1 MGRCTVIRW
10 AFAAGL
16 VCCCG
21 CAGFRSW
28 TPFAASQPVDSS
40 KSTASTDGRNPF
52 KAADKTASKD
62 DSTASK
68 DGDAT
73 ASDEGSADAKGGS
86 KTNSGDRAKLATLD
100 PDLQKLVVEELK
112 HESPA
117 ERDRLLNQ
125 WMKFDAGFIKDLAE
139 THRAAREVAENKQ
152 RPSLELTSTNSSTD
166 FDAPARDDANGSP
179 KTAAGAKSSGN
190 SAATGR
196 GAGGALGSVNP
207 WDDFADTKSANN
219 AGNAP
224 NTATP
229 IGTSAMNTGS
239 PAITRTA
246 SSDAGKVSGGDLF
259 EPINTNAPSD
269 RPISIVPRTQ
279 PGSSGGRV
287 ARSDTTN
294 QDSSG
299 RKTSGG
305 PTSGRL
311 NAVDSNDP
319 FAAIVANDAGV
330 TKGPFPSRSATSARN
345 ADGTAG
351 SDGPSIQPGL
361 DVPAN
366 IVSNLPRP
374 TKGSRTAADSTAGG
388 PDTAGVSLAGIVP
401 AGAGAAQTGTGNP
414 SDSAQPVRLGA
425 PTDVPPV
432 STSEIFPETPA
443 AGPSAGTKP
452 ATASPSPSAPQ
463 PSTLAKIGDRI
474 LKGITPS
481 QISAARNA
489 LPLKWRD
496 ELQKIVAVAASEAAQ
511 TSPGTTDA
519 EKLAYIEKQVHLR
532 MIYILAGQPAKSL
545 EPIPGLDQTDQ
556 EFWQNVFWGVSNY
569 FDKAAVADPG
579 DRATQTIAQLRTAVR
594 QLQEKSKLELR
605 NVAFCQKISSYGNY
619 ERFKRDEFTA
629 GQPVMVYAELENFKS
644 EATADGPYRTALKST
659 IEIFDSR
666 GQLVESKPFN
676 TDTDYCSVPRRD
688 YYISYELSIPQRI
701 GLGPHTLK
709 LTVEDEISQ
718 KLATYSVNFTVK

>member
-28 TPFAASQPVDSS
+28 NPFAASQPADSS

-62 DSTASK
+62 DSTTSNK

-73 ASDEGSADAKGGS
+73 ASDDGSDDAKSGS
-86 KTNSGDRAKLATLD
+86 KANAGDRAKLAALD
-100 PDLQKLVVEELK
+100 PDLQKLVVAELK
-112 HESPA
+112 HEPPA

-125 WMKFDAGFIKDLAE
+125 WMKFDPGFIKDLAE
-139 THRAAREVAENKQ
+139 THRAAREIAENKQ
-152 RPSLELTSTNSSTD
+152 HPSVQLTSTNSSSD
-166 FDAPARDDANGSP
+166 FDAPARGDATDSP
-179 KTAAGAKSSGN
+179 KTAGRAKNPGN
-190 SAATGR
+190 SPATGK
-196 GAGGALGSVNP
+196 GTSSALGSVSP
-207 WDDFADTKSANN
+207 WDDFADSKAVNSP
-219 AGNAP
+219 P

-229 IGTSAMNTGS
+229 IGTSAMNNGS

-259 EPINTNAPSD
+259 EPINTSPSSD

-279 PGSSGGRV
+279 PGSSGNKL
-287 ARSDTTN
+287 AKSDTAN

-311 NAVDSNDP
+311 NPADSNDP

-330 TKGPFPSRSATSARN
+330 TKGPFPSPSATPARN
-345 ADGTAG
+345 ADGAAG

-366 IVSNLPRP
+366 IVSNLPRS
-374 TKGSRTAADSTAGG
+374 TKGSSPAADPTAGG

-401 AGAGAAQTGTGNP
+401 VGAGAAQTGPANP
-414 SDSAQPVRLGA
+414 SDSSQPVRLGA

-452 ATASPSPSAPQ
+452 AATSASPSAQQ

-496 ELQKIVAVAASEAAQ
+496 ELQKVVAVAASEAAQ

-519 EKLAYIEKQVHLR
+519 EKLAYIEKQVQLK
-532 MIYILAGQPAKSL
+532 MMYILAGQPAKSI
-545 EPIPGLDQTDQ
+545 EPIPGLDQADQ
-556 EFWQNVFWGVSNY
+556 EFWQNVFWGVANY
-569 FDKAAVADPG
+569 FDKAAVADPS
-579 DRATQTIAQLRTAVR
+579 DRATQTIAQLRTAVHH
-594 QLQEKSKLELR
+594 LQEKSKLELR

-701 GLGPHTLK
+701 GMGPHTLK